1 MAMELSFTDM
11 GAGSPLVIL
20 HGLFG
25 SKRNWTNIA
34 HRFAAGHRVL
44 TADLRNH
51 GESPWD
57 VRHDYPAMAED
68 VAALIR
74 ARVGGPAAVVG
85 HSMGGKVAM
94 MLALDQPDIVARLV
108 VVDIAPA
115 ASTGTPI
122 EYVQALRS
130 LPLARFSNR
139 ADVKDALAG
148 AIPDPAIRAFMM
160 LNLATGPAGLCWT
173 VNLDAIEA
181 NFPTILGFP
190 AVPPGRQFTKPVLF
204 LVGGRSH
211 YVRPHHHPE
220 IERLFPAAT
229 IEVIDAA
236 GHWVHADAG
245 DAFVE
250 AVTRFLPA

>member
-1 MAMELSFTDM
+1 MAVELSFTDM
-11 GAGSPLVIL
+11 GAGPPLVIL

-34 HRFAAGHRVL
+34 HRFATGHRVL
-44 TADLRNH
+44 AADLRNH
-51 GESPWD
+51 GDSPWD
-57 VRHDYPAMAED
+57 KRHDYPAMAED

-74 ARVGGPAAVVG
+74 THVGSPPAVVG

-94 MLALDQPDIVARLV
+94 MLALDHPELVERLV
-108 VVDIAPA
+108 VVDIAPVV
-115 ASTGTPI
+115 STGTPI
-122 EYVQALRS
+122 EYVRALRS
-130 LPLARFSNR
+130 LSLATFSNR

-160 LNLATGPAGLCWT
+160 LNLATGPAGLSWT

-181 NFPTILGFP
+181 HFSTILGFP
-190 AVPPGRQFTKPVLF
+190 EVPPGRQFTKPVLF

-211 YVRPHHHPE
+211 YVQPHHRPE

-229 IEVIDAA
+229 FEVIEAA
-236 GHWVHADAG
+236 GHWVHADAA

-250 AVTRFLPA
+250 KVSRFLSA

>member
-1 MAMELSFTDM
+1 MAVELSFTDM
-11 GAGSPLVIL
+11 GAGKPLVIL

-34 HRFAAGHRVL
+34 HRFAAGRRVL

-57 VRHDYPAMAED
+57 ARHDYPAMAED
-68 VAALIR
+68 VAELIR
-74 ARVGGPAAVVG
+74 AQVGGPADVVG

-94 MLALDQPDIVARLV
+94 MLALDLPELVERLV

-115 ASTGTPI
+115 VSTGTPV
-122 EYVQALRS
+122 EYLRALRS
-130 LPLARFSNR
+130 LPLDRFSNR

-148 AIPDPAIRAFMM
+148 AIPDPAMRAFLM
-160 LNLATGPAGLCWT
+160 LNLATGPTGLSWT
-173 VNLDAIEA
+173 VNLDAIDT

-190 AVPPGRQFTKPVLF
+190 AVPPGRRFKKPALF
-204 LVGGRSH
+204 LVGDRSD
-211 YVRPHHHPE
+211 YVRPHHRPE

-229 IEVIDAA
+229 IEVIDGA
-236 GHWVHADAG
+236 GHWVHADAA
-245 DAFVE
+245 DAFVTT
-250 AVTRFLPA
+250 VTRFLQA